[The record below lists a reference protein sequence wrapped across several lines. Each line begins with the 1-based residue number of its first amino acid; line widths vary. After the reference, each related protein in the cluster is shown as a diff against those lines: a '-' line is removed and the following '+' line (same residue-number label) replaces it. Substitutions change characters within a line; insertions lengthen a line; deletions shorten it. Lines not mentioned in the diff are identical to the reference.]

1 MKSVLAPILGALL
14 VALAAVSGHAAEGR
28 KPVPASRSEAA
39 GAEQLRK
46 QALRGNARAQ
56 TELGFRYATGHGVP
70 QNRDQ
75 AFYWYSRA
83 AEQGDPDGQY
93 LLGLA
98 YDKGHGVT
106 SDAVRAYMWLNLA
119 AARSTRRATYYTRIR
134 DAVASKLTLAQ
145 LERGQWLATQWR
157 PVASRARAVAP

>member
-1 MKSVLAPILGALL
+1 MKSVLALLLSVPL
-14 VALAAVSGHAAEGR
+14 VAVATVGAHAADGQ
-28 KPVPASRSEAA
+28 KPVVVKRSEAS
-39 GAEQLRK
+39 GVEPLRK

-98 YDKGHGVT
+98 YDKGHGVS
-106 SDAVRAYMWLNLA
+106 SDVVRAYMWLNLA

-145 LERGQWLATQWR
+145 LEQGQLLATQWR
-157 PVASRARAVAP
+157 PVAWRAKAIAR